1 MKELEEAKSLVD
13 GFLEEANE
21 FIEKMKESK

>member
-13 GFLEEANE
+13 NFLEEANE

>member
-13 GFLEEANE
+13 DFLEEANE